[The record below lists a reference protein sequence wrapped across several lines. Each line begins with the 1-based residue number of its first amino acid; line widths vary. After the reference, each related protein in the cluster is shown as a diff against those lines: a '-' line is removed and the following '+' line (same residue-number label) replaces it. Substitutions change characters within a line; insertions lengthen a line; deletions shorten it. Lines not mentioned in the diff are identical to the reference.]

1 MFVRMK
7 AVTYDRNDSS
17 EISVNEKQ
25 FTLSAKILSSC
36 LKSALLIAAK
46 LTNAEILRLLAN
58 ETISKCQRKCCHKY
72 AKKYL
77 RPLKIP

>member
-25 FTLSAKILSSC
+25 LTLSAKNLSSC
-36 LKSALLIAAK
+36 LKSAFLIAAK
-46 LTNAEILRLLAN
+46 LTNAEILLAN
-58 ETISKCQRKCCHKY
+58 KIFSKCQRKCCHKY